1 MSGRTVKSFMALVWV
16 LWIAGL
22 LTVLIMNLQSRTNF
36 QSSWIVLPTPSPAPP
51 SVSPPPEA
59 NVKPRMIWEVNPS
72 ELSDLLT
79 SLGIVVG
86 GLWAY
91 FKFFKGRT
99 FRTRLEPKITAK
111 IVNQGNTKILI
122 ASMELTNIGF
132 TVVYLNPLTSIDV
145 YVINPVTPTELSS
158 VKLGDSPR
166 TFPVFENH
174 SWIEPEETIRDEIML
189 RLPNADNVSYQLK
202 LVIRSE
208 NRSIVKRWKSWR
220 KRRRLGG
227 KWSSSC
233 VAQKESAELKNLRR
247 LSHDYGRH

>member
-1 MSGRTVKSFMALVWV
+1 MILVWM
-16 LWIAGL
+16 LWIGGL
-22 LTVLIMNLQSRTNF
+22 LVVLITNLQSRTNVRPPVL
-36 QSSWIVLPTPSPAPP
+36 VLPTPSPAPP
-51 SVSPPPEA
+51 SASPRAEA

-122 ASMELTNIGF
+122 ASMELTNIGL

-145 YVINPVTPTELSS
+145 YVINLVPPTKLSS

-166 TFPVFENH
+166 TFPVFEHH

-189 RLPNADNVSYQLK
+189 RLPNADDISYQLQ
-202 LVIRSE
+202 LVVRSE
-208 NRSIVKRWKSWR
+208 NRSIVKRWESWR

-233 VAQKESAELKNLRR
+233 VAQKEAAELKNLRR

>member
-1 MSGRTVKSFMALVWV
+1 MSGRTVKSLMAIVWL
-16 LWIAGL
+16 LWFAGL
-22 LTVLIMNLQSRTNF
+22 LVVLIANLQSRTNL
-36 QSSWIVLPTPSPAPP
+36 QPPLIVLPTPTPAPS
-51 SVSPPPEA
+51 SVFPPPDA
-59 NVKPRMIWEVNPS
+59 NVNPRMMWEVNPS

-79 SLGIVVG
+79 SLGIVLG

-99 FRTRLEPKITAK
+99 FHRRLEPKITAK
-111 IVNQGNTKILI
+111 IVDQGNTKILI
-122 ASMELTNIGF
+122 ASMELTNIGL

-145 YVINPVTPTELSS
+145 YVINLRTPTDLSS
-158 VKLGDSPR
+158 VRLGHTPR
-166 TFPVFENH
+166 SFRVFKNH
-174 SWIEPEETIRDEIML
+174 SWIEPEETIRDEMML
-189 RLPNADNVSYQLK
+189 RLPNGDNVSYQLK
-202 LVIRSE
+202 LVVRSE

-233 VAQKESAELKNLRR
+233 VAQKEPAEPKNLRR